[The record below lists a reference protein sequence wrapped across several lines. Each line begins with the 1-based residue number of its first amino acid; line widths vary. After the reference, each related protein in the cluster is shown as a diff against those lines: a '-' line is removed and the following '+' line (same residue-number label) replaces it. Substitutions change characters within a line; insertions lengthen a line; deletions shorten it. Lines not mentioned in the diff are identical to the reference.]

1 MTSETTELPLA
12 VLCLHLAGGTVD
24 EDAALTRAIGPPERW
39 LQASPDEWRR
49 AGLSEVRAKALV
61 RLRNGRAAEAE
72 RAACAQRGIRLA
84 WHGEADYPAGLRHL
98 AQPPL
103 VLAVQG
109 RWPPPERALAVV
121 GSRAATPYGLTC
133 TRRLIGVAARAGRGI
148 VSGLA
153 RGIDRAAH
161 EAALAGGGWPV
172 AVLGNGL
179 RQPYPPENAG
189 LQLEIARHGTLLTE
203 FRLDHPPDTWTFP
216 RRNRLIAALADTVL
230 VVEADQKSGAL
241 ITARL
246 ALDLGRNVV
255 AVPGPIDSP
264 TSQGTNRLIADGSP
278 PILSVEDL
286 LFELDG
292 DDRAPAE
299 APADDP
305 LLAALGASALVPDE
319 LAERTGRPV
328 AEVRAGLVA
337 LELQRRVRR
346 LEGGRYAAG

>member
-1 MTSETTELPLA
+1 MTSETTPLPLA
-12 VLCLHLAGGTVD
+12 VLCLHLAGGTAD
-24 EDAALTRAIGPPERW
+24 EVAKLARAFGPPDRW
-39 LQASPDEWRR
+39 LEASPDEWRR
-49 AGLSEVRAKALV
+49 AGLSEVRANALDH
-61 RLRNGRAAEAE
+61 LRDGRAAEAE
-72 RAACAQRGIRLA
+72 RAECARRDIRLA
-84 WHGEADYPAGLRHL
+84 WHGEADFPAGFGHL
-98 AQPPL
+98 GQPPL

-133 TRRLIGVAARAGRGI
+133 TRRLAGAAARGGRGI
-148 VSGLA
+148 ISGLA
-153 RGIDRAAH
+153 RGIDRAAD
-161 EAALAGGGWPV
+161 EAALAEGGWPV

-179 RQPYPPENAG
+179 RRPYPPENSG

-216 RRNRLIAALADTVL
+216 RRNRLIAALADTLL
-230 VVEADQKSGAL
+230 VVEADQRSGAL

-292 DDRAPAE
+292 VSRAPAQ
-299 APADDP
+299 APPDDP
-305 LLAALGASALVPDE
+305 LLAALGAAALVPDE
-319 LAERTGRPV
+319 LAERAGRPV
-328 AEVRAGLVA
+328 SEVRAALVA